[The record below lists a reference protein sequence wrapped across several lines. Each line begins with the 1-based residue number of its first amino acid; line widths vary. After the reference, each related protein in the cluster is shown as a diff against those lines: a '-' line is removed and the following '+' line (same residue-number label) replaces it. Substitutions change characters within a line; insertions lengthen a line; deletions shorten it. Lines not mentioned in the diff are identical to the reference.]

1 MPDRI
6 ELAGNTLLGGATN
19 QGNSVQS
26 SSTLLFS
33 ALPMGDARFF
43 YAEEEITLPTG
54 GATVDSTQK
63 LLPATSIILGVSYYF
78 TVKATGSG
86 LTAVQFGD
94 ASTAARF
101 GSQAHSGNE
110 IAAGVSGVGATHLTT
125 GIASGTTGMYQ
136 TAAAS
141 LRLTLTGASAATAGK
156 VRVAVYGIKFNP
168 PTA

>member
-1 MPDRI
+1 MADRI
-6 ELAGNTLLGGATN
+6 ELAGNTLLGGASN
-19 QGNSVQS
+19 QGKSVQGS
-26 SSTLLFS
+26 NLLFTDT
-33 ALPMGDARFF
+33 PMGDGRFF

-54 GATVDSTQK
+54 GTTVDSTQK

-94 ASTAARF
+94 SSTAARF

-125 GIASGTTGMYQ
+125 GIASGTTGLYQ
-136 TAAAS
+136 AAAAS

-156 VRVAVYGIKFNP
+156 VRVCVYGIKFTP